1 MGCWRPRRF
10 PVRQRRAICAG
21 ARLAGRAL
29 GCTAYRQPLLQR
41 RLAAGLPG
49 IVRALRQ
56 WRHGQAGAFLH
67 HYRQRVGAGPGQ
79 FLLFPFLHDAVRRAV
94 YAHRRLVRLS
104 ATGCRGRAAVGLG
117 ATTGGATGG
126 WDGAFDDGLGAWRF
140 LGGVSLSSP
149 EGDTSVDIT
158 ASSGPTSEQ
167 NPANWSLYS
176 VVFKHQLAEP
186 VQYALQFDHGWVE
199 GSPAQPRAAWIG
211 VVNTLTY
218 ALDASLAVGL
228 RLEWFRDDDNFRVLS
243 PAREGRA
250 VLQPGSY
257 HAATLGL
264 KWQPQPWLLV
274 RPNARFDWSD
284 GPRPF
289 ADGASNTQWL
299 FSVDCTVRF

>member
-1 MGCWRPRRF
+1 M
-10 PVRQRRAICAG
+10 
-21 ARLAGRAL
+21 
-29 GCTAYRQPLLQR
+29 
-41 RLAAGLPG
+41 
-49 IVRALRQ
+49 
-56 WRHGQAGAFLH
+56 
-67 HYRQRVGAGPGQ
+67 
-79 FLLFPFLHDAVRRAV
+79 
-94 YAHRRLVRLS
+94 
-104 ATGCRGRAAVGLG
+104 
-117 ATTGGATGG
+117 
-126 WDGAFDDGLGAWRF
+126 
-140 LGGVSLSSP
+140 
-149 EGDTSVDIT
+149 
-158 ASSGPTSEQ
+158 
-167 NPANWSLYS
+167 
-176 VVFKHQLAEP
+176 
-186 VQYALQFDHGWVE
+186 
-199 GSPAQPRAAWIG
+199 G

-218 ALDASLAVGL
+218 ALDATLAVGL